1 MMNILLLALLLQQ
14 TETVEIPG
22 TKARFDLVALPGG
35 KATVG
40 SPDAEA
46 GRKDDEKRR
55 EVTLQPFGLGAREV
69 TWKEFNLYRYGKEL
83 DAVTRPTVA
92 DNYFIDSIPD
102 HFRTDPRPMTNARW
116 HSAVMYCEWL
126 SKKTGRYFRLPTET
140 EWEYAAR
147 AGSDDAAPDPLNDV
161 AWHKGNSK
169 ARTHDGGELKAN
181 ALGLQDMIGN
191 VWEYALEP
199 YAFPDYGP
207 VIRGGNWSSVPR
219 ELRFANRQT
228 IPLKWFADDSNLP
241 RSVWWVT
248 SHEVSIGFR
257 VACAADAS
265 DLKDREAYAGK
276 FEVAFTSHSEKT
288 IKSGNSPAIYRT
300 VRGTVKN
307 AGDRGVDE
315 VELKVFYVDPNG
327 KPHWIDQTGAKPGRG
342 VFSKVWPVLVNSA
355 LDGDVGKPLKPG
367 ELRAFSVD
375 LPWSYDVEEAPDAKP
390 AFGGKVTALRFSK

>member
-1 MMNILLLALLLQQ
+1 MLLLLALLLQA
-14 TETVEIPG
+14 ETVEVPG
-22 TKARFDLVALPGG
+22 TRIKFELVALPGG

-40 SPDAEA
+40 SPATET
-46 GRKDDEKRR
+46 GRDDDEKRR
-55 EVTLQPFGLGAREV
+55 EVTLQPFRLGAREV
-69 TWKEFNLYRYGKEL
+69 SWKEFNVYRYGKDL
-83 DAVTRPTVA
+83 DAVTRPTIA
-92 DNYFIDSIPD
+92 DNYFIDVIPED
-102 HFRTDPRPMTNARW
+102 FRTDPRPMTNARW
-116 HSAVMYCEWL
+116 HSAVLYCEWL

-147 AGSDDAAPDPLNDV
+147 AGSDAAAPDPVNDY

-169 ARTHDGGELKAN
+169 ARTHDAGESKPN
-181 ALGLQDMIGN
+181 ALGLHDMIGN

-199 YAFPDYGP
+199 YAFPDYSP

-257 VACAADAS
+257 VACVADAS

-276 FEVAFTSHSEKT
+276 FEIAFTAHEEKT
-288 IKSGNSPAIYRT
+288 IKSGNSPALYRT
-300 VRGTVKN
+300 VRGTVRN
-307 AGDRGVDE
+307 AGDRSVDE
-315 VELKVFYVDPNG
+315 VELKVHYVGADG
-327 KPHWIDQTGAKPGRG
+327 KPHWVDQTGAKPGRA

-355 LDGDVGKPLKPG
+355 LEGDVGKPLKPG
-367 ELRAFSVD
+367 ETRTFSVD
-375 LPWSYDVEEAPDAKP
+375 LPLSYDIEFNDVKI
-390 AFGGKVTALRFSK
+390 AFGGRVTALRFSK